1 MNMRNLLI
9 ATTLALASGSAFAG
23 KAPVVLG
30 GFQTSGIVN
39 TPRVLVEAVNDS
51 KDEKREDKK

>member
-9 ATTLALASGSAFAG
+9 AATLALASGSAFAG
-23 KAPVVLG
+23 KAPVILG

-39 TPRVLVEAVNDS
+39 TPRILVDAVND
-51 KDEKREDKK
+51 KEEKREDKK